1 MVLSRLRDWRKT
13 VAEKEGVPVSV
24 LLTNEQPTQM
34 VPKQVKSNACLKEIE
49 GVGEGA
55 GGEIRTQV
63 WFAPSLAEI
72 PVAKVNDYTY
82 HLDRKLPVISRAVFL
97 LMM

>member
-34 VPKQVKSNACLKEIE
+34 VPKQVNSNACLKEIE
-49 GVGEGA
+49 GVGEGGWRNTDA
-55 GGEIRTQV
+55 GVVR
-63 WFAPSLAEI
+63 
-72 PVAKVNDYTY
+72 
-82 HLDRKLPVISRAVFL
+82 PVIGRDPRGQSKRL
-97 LMM
+97 YPPP